1 MDREQIIIIKH
12 GSKWGFDTLKEIW
25 EYRELLL
32 FLIWKDIKVKYKQT
46 SIGILW
52 AIIQPFSI
60 MVIFAIF
67 FGKFAKIPSDGVPY
81 PIFAYTALVPWT
93 YFSNSLINATN
104 SIVEYQRVITK
115 VYFPR
120 VLLPLSSILHNL
132 LDFIIAFIILIG
144 MMVFYKIM
152 PSVRIFYAI
161 FFLILAIM
169 TATGV
174 GLWLSSLNVKYRD
187 VRYIMNFLV
196 QLWLF
201 ATPIAYPSSV
211 VPEQWRPLYGL
222 NPMVGVIEGF
232 RWTLLGSTKPDP
244 KMLSVSTVIVIIIL
258 FLGAL
263 YFKKTEDTFADIV

>member
-1 MDREQIIIIKH
+1 MDKEQIIRIRAD
-12 GSKWGFDTLKEIW
+12 SKFGWETLKEIW
-25 EYRELLL
+25 QYRELLL

-46 SIGILW
+46 SIGIAW

-60 MVIFAIF
+60 MIIFAIF
-67 FGKFAKIPSDGVPY
+67 FGKFAKIPSDNIPY
-81 PIFAYTALVPWT
+81 PIFAYSALVPWS

-120 VLLPLSSILHNL
+120 ILLPLSSVLHNL
-132 LDFIIAFIILIG
+132 LDFIIAFIILVG
-144 MMVFYKIM
+144 MMIFYRIV
-152 PSVRIFYAI
+152 PSFKIFYAG
-161 FFLILAIM
+161 FFLLLAII

-174 GLWLSSLNVKYRD
+174 GLWLSALNVKYRD
-187 VRYIMNFLV
+187 VRYAMNFLV

-211 VPEQWRPLYGL
+211 VPEQWKALYGL

-232 RWTLLGSTKPDP
+232 RWTLLGSIKPDM
-244 KMLSVSTVIVIIIL
+244 KMLSVSTGIVMLIL
-258 FLGAL
+258 LLGML